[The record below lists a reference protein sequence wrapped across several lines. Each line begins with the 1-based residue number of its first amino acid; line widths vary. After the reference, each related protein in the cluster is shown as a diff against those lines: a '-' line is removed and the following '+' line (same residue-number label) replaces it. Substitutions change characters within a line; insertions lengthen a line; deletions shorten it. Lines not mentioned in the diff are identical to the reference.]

1 MKKRVC
7 LFALAAVISLP
18 CLTYSQEGTKPK
30 EPIVT
35 MDEVVVTGTR
45 SEEKVERIP
54 ANVTV
59 ISQKEI
65 ATSNAKNVPD
75 LLRSQEGIVVRDLL
89 GNGKTAQ
96 VDLRGFG
103 ESAPSNTLVLLD
115 GRRVNEIDLSG
126 VDWTQIPIEQIQR
139 IEILRG
145 TGTVLYGDNA
155 PGGVINIIT
164 KTPSDKWTASA
175 GSTLGS
181 YGYNNEA
188 FSISG
193 GYGKVAAS
201 LFGNYQATEGYRENN
216 EFRAKNLGGKI
227 VVDPSDWL
235 SLDLSGNYHSD
246 NSGLPGPLTLEQ
258 FNANP
263 RMTNF
268 PFDEAK
274 TSDGYL
280 KLGSNLDFG
289 GSGSLVADLAYRD
302 HDAKSKF
309 VGLFGTF
316 ISDSNIETWAF
327 TPRYVWSGNLMGRQ
341 NTLIG
346 GIDLYQAQQ
355 STRSLF
361 GNPPAPS
368 GMAEVQKDSTG
379 LYVNDELALLD
390 SLFLT
395 LGARYE
401 SVHYDLSNTPLT
413 GFPVPPSP
421 LEDTVSE
428 SENAYV
434 AGLNYVYTGQSSAF
448 IRVNRSFRF
457 PNTDELIEFDQFTGQ
472 PKVNADLKPQT
483 GVHVDL
489 GIRHFLTPSIQ
500 ANVTL
505 FRAKIEN
512 EIYFDPNPSPFMG
525 TNANYPETLHQGVE
539 IGGKAD
545 LFERLTFFG
554 NYTYEEAVFEEGLY
568 DGKDIPAVPRNK
580 FNLGFRIHDVV
591 PGALFTAV
599 YNYAGASFLISDLGN
614 QFPKLES
621 YYTIDLRLSYAWKWI
636 NCFFGINNLTN
647 QKYSQYGLVGQYPSG
662 TPQQP
667 LLYPATDRNWLAGIE
682 LTF

>member
-1 MKKRVC
+1 MKKRSWVLSAL
-7 LFALAAVISLP
+7 LFLLPEQALAQEDERPPRSPVIM
-18 CLTYSQEGTKPK
+18 E
-30 EPIVT
+30 
-35 MDEVVVTGTR
+35 EVVVTGTR
-45 SEEKVERIP
+45 SEEKMERIP

-59 ISQKEI
+59 IGEREI
-65 ATSNAKNVPD
+65 ANSNAKNVPD

-126 VDWTQIPIEQIQR
+126 VDWTQVPTDQIQR
-139 IEILRG
+139 IEIVRG
-145 TGTVLYGDNA
+145 AGTVLYGDNA

-164 KTPSDKWTASA
+164 KTPSERWTASA
-175 GSTLGS
+175 GGTLGS
-181 YGYNNEA
+181 YGYNNEM

-193 GYGKVAAS
+193 GYEKVAAS

-216 EFRAKNLGGKI
+216 DFRAKNLGGKI
-227 VVDPSDWL
+227 VLDPSDRL

-246 NSGLPGPLTLEQ
+246 TSGLPGPLTLEQ
-258 FNANP
+258 FNTNP
-263 RMTNF
+263 RVTNF
-268 PFDEAK
+268 PLDEAE

-280 KLGSNLDFG
+280 KLGSNLDLG
-289 GSGSLVADLAYRD
+289 GYGSIVADLAYRD
-302 HDAKSKF
+302 RDSDSRF
-309 VGLFGTF
+309 VSLFGTF
-316 ISDSNIETWAF
+316 LSNSSIETWAF
-327 TPRYVWSGNLMGRQ
+327 TPRYAWNGNLPDRK

-346 GIDLYQAQQ
+346 GVDLYHSQQ
-355 STRSLF
+355 TTSSSF
-361 GNPPAPS
+361 GTPPTPS
-368 GMAEVQKDSTG
+368 GIAEVQKKSIG
-379 LYVNDELALLD
+379 LYVNDELALLE

-401 SVHYDLSNTPLT
+401 SVHYDLNNTPLT

-428 SENAYV
+428 SESAYV

-472 PKVNADLKPQT
+472 PKVNSDLKPQT

-489 GIRHFLTPSIQ
+489 GVHHFFTPLIQ

-505 FRAKIEN
+505 FRAKIQN
-512 EIYFDPNPSPFMG
+512 EIYFDPNPSPFIG

-539 IGGKAD
+539 VGCKAD
-545 LFERLTFFG
+545 LLGTFTLFG
-554 NYTYEEAVFEEGLY
+554 NYTYEEAVFDGGPS

-599 YNYAGASFLISDLGN
+599 YNYVGESFLISDMNN

-621 YYTIDLRLSYAWKWI
+621 YYTIDLRLSYTWKWI
-636 NCFFGINNLTN
+636 NCFFGVNNLTN
-647 QKYSQYGLVGQYPSG
+647 QDYSQYGLVGQYPAG
-662 TPQQP
+662 TLQQP
-667 LLYPATDRNWLAGIE
+667 LLYPATDRTWLAGIE

>member
-1 MKKRVC
+1 MKKRSWV
-7 LFALAAVISLP
+7 LSVLVFILPSQAFA
-18 CLTYSQEGTKPK
+18 QEEKKP
-30 EPIVT
+30 PTSPVT
-35 MDEVVVTGTR
+35 MEEVVVTGTR
-45 SEEKVERIP
+45 FEEKAERIP

-59 ISQKEI
+59 IGEKEI
-65 ATSNAKNVPD
+65 ANSNAKNVPD

-89 GNGKTAQ
+89 GNGKTTQ

-126 VDWTQIPIEQIQR
+126 VDWTQIPIEQIKR
-139 IEILRG
+139 IEIVRG
-145 TGTVLYGDNA
+145 SGTVLYGDNA

-164 KTPSDKWTASA
+164 KTPSEKWTASA
-175 GSTLGS
+175 GTTLGS
-181 YGYNNEA
+181 YGYNNEV
-188 FSISG
+188 FSVSG
-193 GYGKVAAS
+193 GHGQVAAS
-201 LFGNYQATEGYRENN
+201 LFGNYQSTDGYRENN

-227 VVDPSDWL
+227 VFDPSDWL
-235 SLDLSGNYHSD
+235 SFDLSGNYHKD
-246 NSGLPGPLTLEQ
+246 NSGLPGPLTVEQ
-258 FNANP
+258 FNSNP

-280 KLGSNLDFG
+280 KLGSTLDFG
-289 GSGSLVADLAYRD
+289 ASGSLVADLAYRD
-302 HDAKSKF
+302 RDANSKF
-309 VGLFGTF
+309 VSLFGTF
-316 ISDSNIETWAF
+316 LSDSNIETWAF
-327 TPRYVWSGNLMGRQ
+327 TPRYVWSGNLLGAK

-346 GIDLYQAQQ
+346 GVDFYQSQQ
-355 STRSLF
+355 STSSQF
-361 GNPPAPS
+361 GNPPVPS
-368 GMAEVQKDSTG
+368 GTAEVQKESIG
-379 LYVNDELALLD
+379 LYMNDEIALLE

-401 SVHYDLSNTPLT
+401 SVDYDLGNTPLT
-413 GFPVPPSP
+413 GFPVPPPP
-421 LEDTVSE
+421 LAETVSE
-428 SENAYV
+428 SESAYV
-434 AGLNYVYTGQSSAF
+434 AGLNYVYSGQSSAF

-472 PKVNADLKPQT
+472 PKVNSDLQPQT

-489 GIRHFLTPSIQ
+489 GVRHYLTPSIQ

-505 FRAKIEN
+505 FHAKIKN
-512 EIYFDPNPSPFMG
+512 EIYFDPNPSPFIG

-539 IGGKAD
+539 LGCKAEV
-545 LFERLTFFG
+545 FEKLTLFG
-554 NYTYEEAVFEEGLY
+554 NYTYEEAAFDGGLY

-599 YNYAGASFLISDLGN
+599 YNYVGASFLISDLAN

-621 YYTIDLRLSYAWKWI
+621 NYTIDLRISYAWKWI
-636 NCFFGINNLTN
+636 NCFFGVNNLTN

-667 LLYPATDRNWLAGIE
+667 LLYPAMDRNWLGGIE

>member
-1 MKKRVC
+1 MEKWISASAVVLAILLPAG
-7 LFALAAVISLP
+7 LFAEEAQKDSRTDV
-18 CLTYSQEGTKPK
+18 
-30 EPIVT
+30 V
-35 MDEVVVTGTR
+35 MDEVVVTGAR

-59 ISQKEI
+59 IGQKEI
-65 ATSNAKNVPD
+65 ATSNARNVPD

-139 IEILRG
+139 IEIVRG

-164 KTPSDKWTASA
+164 KTPSDKFTASA

-181 YGYNNEA
+181 YGYNNEV

-193 GYGKVAAS
+193 GSGKVAAS
-201 LFGNYQATEGYRENN
+201 LFGNYQATDGYRENN

-263 RMTNF
+263 RTTNF
-268 PFDEAK
+268 PLDEAK
-274 TSDGYL
+274 TSGGYL
-280 KLGSNLDFG
+280 KLGSTMDFG

-302 HDAKSKF
+302 RDAKSKF
-309 VGLFGTF
+309 VSLYGTF
-316 ISDSNIETWAF
+316 LSDSNIETWAF
-327 TPRYVWSGNLMGRQ
+327 TPRYVRGGNLMGRK

-346 GIDLYQAQQ
+346 GIDLYQSQQ
-355 STRSLF
+355 STSSQF

-368 GMAEVQKDSTG
+368 GMAEVQKDSIG
-379 LYVNDELALLD
+379 LYVNDEFALLE

-401 SVHYDLSNTPLT
+401 SVQYDLSNTPLT
-413 GFPVPPSP
+413 GFPVPPPP
-421 LEDTVSE
+421 LSQTVSE
-428 SENAYV
+428 SEPAYA
-434 AGLNYVYTGQSSAF
+434 AGLSYVYSGQSSAF

-457 PNTDELIEFDQFTGQ
+457 PTTDELIEFDQFTGQ
-472 PKVNADLKPQT
+472 PQVNSDLKPQT

-489 GIRHFLTPSIQ
+489 GVRHFLTPSIQ

-512 EIYFDPNPSPFMG
+512 EIYFDPNPSPFIG

-539 IGGKAD
+539 VGGKAD

-599 YNYAGASFLISDLGN
+599 YNYVGASFLISDLGN
-614 QFPKLES
+614 QSPKLES

>member
-1 MKKRVC
+1 
-7 LFALAAVISLP
+7 
-18 CLTYSQEGTKPK
+18 
-30 EPIVT
+30 
-35 MDEVVVTGTR
+35 
-45 SEEKVERIP
+45 
-54 ANVTV
+54 
-59 ISQKEI
+59 
-65 ATSNAKNVPD
+65 
-75 LLRSQEGIVVRDLL
+75 
-89 GNGKTAQ
+89 
-96 VDLRGFG
+96 
-103 ESAPSNTLVLLD
+103 
-115 GRRVNEIDLSG
+115 
-126 VDWTQIPIEQIQR
+126 
-139 IEILRG
+139 
-145 TGTVLYGDNA
+145 
-155 PGGVINIIT
+155 VINIIT
-164 KTPSDKWTASA
+164 KTPSDKFTASA

-181 YGYNNEA
+181 YGYNNEV

-280 KLGSNLDFG
+280 KLGSNMDFG
-289 GSGSLVADLAYRD
+289 ESGSLVADLAYRD
-302 HDAKSKF
+302 RDAKSKF

-316 ISDSNIETWAF
+316 LSDSNIETWAF
-327 TPRYVWSGNLMGRQ
+327 TPRYVWGGNLLGRK

-346 GIDLYQAQQ
+346 GIDLYQSQQ
-355 STRSLF
+355 NTSSQF
-361 GNPPAPS
+361 GNPPDPS
-368 GMAEVQKDSTG
+368 GMAEVQKDSLG
-379 LYVNDELALLD
+379 LYVNDEFALLD

-448 IRVNRSFRF
+448 IRFNRSFRF

-512 EIYFDPNPSPFMG
+512 EIYFDPNPSPFIG

-539 IGGKAD
+539 VGGKAD
-545 LFERLTFFG
+545 LFETLTFFG
-554 NYTYEEAVFEEGLY
+554 NYTYEEAVFDGGPY

-599 YNYAGASFLISDLGN
+599 YNYVGASFLISDLGN

>member
-1 MKKRVC
+1 MEKWISASAVVLAILLPAG
-7 LFALAAVISLP
+7 LFAEEAQKDSRTDV
-18 CLTYSQEGTKPK
+18 
-30 EPIVT
+30 V

-75 LLRSQEGIVVRDLL
+75 LLRSQEGIIVRDLL

-126 VDWTQIPIEQIQR
+126 VDWTQIPIEQIKR
-139 IEILRG
+139 IEIVRG
-145 TGTVLYGDNA
+145 VGTVLYGDNA

-164 KTPSDKWTASA
+164 KTPSDKFTASA

-181 YGYNNEA
+181 YGYNNEV

-193 GYGKVAAS
+193 GSGKVAAS
-201 LFGNYQATEGYRENN
+201 LFGNYQATDGYRENN

-263 RMTNF
+263 RTTNF
-268 PFDEAK
+268 PLDEAK

-280 KLGSNLDFG
+280 KLGSTMDFG

-302 HDAKSKF
+302 RDAKSKF

-316 ISDSNIETWAF
+316 LSDSNIETWAF
-327 TPRYVWSGNLMGRQ
+327 TPRYVWGGNLMGRQ

-346 GIDLYQAQQ
+346 GVDLYQAQQ
-355 STRSLF
+355 STSSQF

-368 GMAEVQKDSTG
+368 GMAEVQKDSIG
-379 LYVNDELALLD
+379 LYVNDEFALLE

-401 SVHYDLSNTPLT
+401 SVQYDLSNTPLT
-413 GFPVPPSP
+413 GFPVPPPP
-421 LEDTVSE
+421 LSQTVSE
-428 SENAYV
+428 SEPAYA

-472 PKVNADLKPQT
+472 PQVNSDLKPQT

-505 FRAKIEN
+505 FRATIEN
-512 EIYFDPNPSPFMG
+512 EIYFDPNPSPFIG

-554 NYTYEEAVFEEGLY
+554 NYTYEEAVFEGGLY

-599 YNYAGASFLISDLGN
+599 YNYVGASFLISDLGN